1 MTSTTGAALT
11 RDRFRPPP
19 ARGNARRTG
28 ANESLGS
35 APDSCAMAL
44 LRCRDGPVQ
53 LQLPLWI
60 DESSRDSDSRSTE
73 AKAQQVHSGAHAAST
88 VIDEPSHCTDEA
100 VRRLHVAVLHH
111 ALRVLKSKGNT
122 AEKCE
127 VLRWIW
133 APSVFCWVTRVRE
146 NAVTRVPIYRRQLP
160 FMFETCCAFDGQ
172 RPEVLRDVLEEVLRP
187 LLRELALESL
197 IT

>member
-1 MTSTTGAALT
+1 M
-11 RDRFRPPP
+11 
-19 ARGNARRTG
+19 
-28 ANESLGS
+28 
-35 APDSCAMAL
+35 
-44 LRCRDGPVQ
+44 Q

-60 DESSRDSDSRSTE
+60 DESPKDFEARSTE
-73 AKAQQVHSGAHAAST
+73 AKAHQPPSGAYPAIAAS
-88 VIDEPSHCTDEA
+88 DERSHRTDEA

-146 NAVTRVPIYRRQLP
+146 NAVIRVPIYRRQLP

>member
-1 MTSTTGAALT
+1 MTTTTAAVLT
-11 RDRFRPPP
+11 RDCFLRPP

-28 ANESLGS
+28 ATEPPGS
-35 APDSCAMAL
+35 APESCARPSL
-44 LRCRDGPVQ
+44 KCRDGPVQ

-60 DESSRDSDSRSTE
+60 DESPKDSDARS
-73 AKAQQVHSGAHAAST
+73 AAAQSHQVHSGAHAASAG
-88 VIDEPSHCTDEA
+88 VDGRSHWTDEA